1 MLKLKPYFF
10 IFINLFSAAKV
21 GFFSQSRQLFLLIY
35 YNLLLLC
42 KLHEYLR
49 QTAFL
54 SLRLCKAKIA
64 QHRHSLNFN
73 DTQLS

>member
-1 MLKLKPYFF
+1 MH
-10 IFINLFSAAKV
+10 
-21 GFFSQSRQLFLLIY
+21 G
-35 YNLLLLC
+35 